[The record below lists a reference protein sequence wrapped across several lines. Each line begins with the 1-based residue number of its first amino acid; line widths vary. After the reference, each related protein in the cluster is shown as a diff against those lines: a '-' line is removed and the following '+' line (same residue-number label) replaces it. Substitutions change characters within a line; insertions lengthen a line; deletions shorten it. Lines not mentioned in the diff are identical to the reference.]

1 MPYPRYGQI
10 ITRKDL
16 YDRSGELLLNRQDK
30 SFTAVININKPL
42 YPMAHEMP
50 AFSNFRRPGIHLQ
63 QIGSSKIW
71 LSCTLSDNPGEAKKR
86 FDTFKGL
93 VKALN
98 HYGYCTNRIMD
109 LFIAQS
115 SKFFFQNVPHESN
128 NHGFSHGHYHY
139 SLK

>member
-1 MPYPRYGQI
+1 MPFPHHGL

-30 SFTAVININKPL
+30 SFTAVMQINKPL
-42 YPMAHEMP
+42 YPAAHSISE
-50 AFSNFRRPGIHLQ
+50 FSNFRRPGIHLQ

-86 FDTFKGL
+86 LNAFNGL
-93 VKALN
+93 VRALN
-98 HYGYCTNRIMD
+98 HYGYCTNSIMD
-109 LFIAQS
+109 LFITES

-128 NHGFSHGHYHY
+128 IHGFSHSYFH
-139 SLK
+139 